1 MVLEW
6 PTHNLNEMMYDTE
19 VPYKAVGIDPDRPF
33 GDYILTVCTI
43 QIMTKKYI
51 KRCVQLMIMKCN
63 IQR

>member
-43 QIMTKKYI
+43 QI
-51 KRCVQLMIMKCN
+51 
-63 IQR
+63 